1 MRKRNEI
8 LKEIEKK
15 QSQKNNTER
24 ESEAWNN
31 GKYKGSSN
39 TQMSKILVSSIDKEL
54 EKLYQELENSPE

>member
-15 QSQKNNTER
+15 QSQKNNIER
-24 ESEAWNN
+24 ESEAWCN

-54 EKLYQELENSPE
+54 EKLCQELENSPE